1 MYLFGLISPLL
12 SFIFSLLFG
21 RMLGNY
27 GVSLLSVFSLF
38 TSLLSAVILFYEVC
52 LSGYLCFIDLYQY
65 IDIGYF
71 SVNIAFL
78 FDVLTSVMMI
88 VVITISLLVHIYSI
102 EYMYGD
108 PCFNRFM
115 GYLSIFTFFMLV
127 LISADNFMQMFIGW
141 EGVGLSS
148 YLLISF

>member
-1 MYLFGLISPLL
+1 MYLFGLVSPLL
-12 SFIFSLLFG
+12 SFMFSLLFG

-38 TSLLSAVILFYEVC
+38 ASLLSALVLYYEVC
-52 LSGYLCFIDLYQY
+52 LSSYLCFIDLYKY

-71 SVNIAFL
+71 SVNIALL

-115 GYLSIFTFFMLV
+115 GYLSIFTFFMLI
-127 LISADNFMQMFIGW
+127 LISADNFMQMFIG
-141 EGVGLSS
+141 
-148 YLLISF
+148 

>member
-1 MYLFGLISPLL
+1 MYLLGLFSPLL

-21 RMLGNY
+21 RMVGNY

-38 TSLLSAVILFYEVC
+38 ISLLSALVLFYEIS
-52 LSGYLCFIDLYQY
+52 LSGYLCFVDLYKY
-65 IDIGYF
+65 IDIGYINI
-71 SVNIAFL
+71 NIAFL

-102 EYMYGD
+102 EYMHGD

-115 GYLSIFTFFMLV
+115 GYLSIFTFFMLLLV
-127 LISADNFMQMFIGW
+127 TADNFMQMFIG
-141 EGVGLSS
+141 
-148 YLLISF
+148 

>member
-1 MYLFGLISPLL
+1 MYLLGLLSPLL
-12 SFIFSLLFG
+12 SFVFSLLFG

-38 TSLLSAVILFYEVC
+38 ASLLSAVIVFYEVC
-52 LSGYLCFIDLYQY
+52 LSGYLCYIDLYKF

-71 SVNIAFL
+71 SVNISFL
-78 FDVLTSVMMI
+78 FDVLTSVMMV

-102 EYMYGD
+102 EYMHGD

-115 GYLSIFTFFMLV
+115 GYLSIFTFFMLM
-127 LISADNFMQMFIGW
+127 LISADNFMQMFIG
-141 EGVGLSS
+141 
-148 YLLISF
+148 